1 MSVYFTQCD
10 LQNMKI
16 YPLKEEFGPVDI
28 PEKNIKP
35 KLRCLLSKYSLPD
48 NTKAIKDWG

>member
-1 MSVYFTQCD
+1 MSVYFTQRD

-35 KLRCLLSKYSLPD
+35 STLSFKQIFTP
-48 NTKAIKDWG
+48 W